1 MKGSA
6 PKVHSHR
13 SDMTPLNSRLQL
25 ALLNRKKARNLLEKG
40 FTLVELMVVIVIV
53 GILSAVALPSLLG
66 NKELAARNSAR
77 NVLSTSA
84 KACQAAIVGGDPALN
99 PDMGQAKVPDAVF
112 STQVGTT
119 ATAVDV
125 TFGTETLVPCVADG
139 TTDGV
144 DAGTPTENP
153 IILAATPPGAYDK
166 WKTVETAT
174 IQPSGQVEYCWT
186 DNSCTAP

>member
-1 MKGSA
+1 
-6 PKVHSHR
+6 
-13 SDMTPLNSRLQL
+13 MTSLNSKLQL
-25 ALLNRKKARNLLEKG
+25 VLLNRKKGRNLIEKG

-112 STQVGTT
+112 STQVGE
-119 ATAVDV
+119 ATAADV
-125 TFGTETLVPCVADG
+125 TYGTETLVPCVADG
-139 TTDGV
+139 STSV
-144 DAGTPTENP
+144 DAGTPTEDP

-166 WKTVETAT
+166 WKTIETAT

-186 DNSCTAP
+186 DNSCALPTTTP